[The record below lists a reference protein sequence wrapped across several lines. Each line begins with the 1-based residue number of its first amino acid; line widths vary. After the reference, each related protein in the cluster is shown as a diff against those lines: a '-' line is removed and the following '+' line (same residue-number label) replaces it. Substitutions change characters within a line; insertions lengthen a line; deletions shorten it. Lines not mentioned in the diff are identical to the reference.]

1 MFRGREL
8 KHPHKQTDRELHD
21 MLGRVSDGEI
31 AGKIAIQI
39 IAEAMRR
46 VLHDKV

>member
-1 MFRGREL
+1 MPSPFRGKPL
-8 KHPHKQTDRELHD
+8 KHPHKQTDKELAD

-31 AGKIAIQI
+31 AGKIAIQL

-46 VLHDKV
+46 VLR